1 MNLSIQSQQV
11 RSYNRL
17 GIEVL
22 PGCNLN
28 NLSDRQTTQLKKSLW
43 EHGVIVVRKQKLTAL
58 QLEDFA
64 TKTFGNFISRSR
76 PFELNPEIDP
86 DLQSPRTA
94 ILGNYKGLGEEISG
108 KFAWQW
114 HHDKDR
120 LPATEGLDMNEP
132 YVVILYGV
140 KVPTE
145 GLDGKPH
152 TTDFLDTIAAYN
164 NLSLKLQKE
173 LEHISFYHS
182 PPVRSGL
189 HPMSPE
195 VPRKVHP
202 IVSKHKI
209 THKKGLYLGSNTAI
223 RVGMEDELEK
233 AKSFWQQLFNT
244 VLETTPVYSHS
255 WQPGDVV
262 FWDNSQVMHA
272 GTPYDA
278 TKYQRIALRLGIVNS
293 I

>member
-1 MNLSIQSQQV
+1 MNLSLQNQHV
-11 RSYNRL
+11 RSPNRL
-17 GIEVL
+17 GREVL

-28 NLSDRQTTQLKKSLW
+28 NISDRQRTEFKKLLW
-43 EHGVIVVRKQKLTAL
+43 EHGVVVVRKQKLTAL

-64 TKTFGNFISRSR
+64 AKTFGNFLSKARS
-76 PFELNPEIDP
+76 FDLNPEIDP
-86 DLQSPRTA
+86 NLQSPRTA

-120 LPATEGLDMNEP
+120 LPGTEGLEMNEP
-132 YVVILYGV
+132 YIVMLYGV
-140 KVPTE
+140 KVPPE

-152 TTDFLDTIAAYN
+152 TTNFLDTIAAYN
-164 NLSLKLQKE
+164 NLPLKLQKE
-173 LEHISFYHS
+173 LEHISLYHS
-182 PPVRSGL
+182 PPVRSGI
-189 HPMSPE
+189 HPMSDD

-202 IVSKHKI
+202 IISKHKI

-244 VLETTPVYSHS
+244 VLETTSIYSHS
-255 WQPGDVV
+255 WQPGDIV
-262 FWDNSQVMHA
+262 FWDNSQVMHS

-278 TKYQRIALRLGIVNS
+278 TKHQRIALRLGIINS
-293 I
+293 L